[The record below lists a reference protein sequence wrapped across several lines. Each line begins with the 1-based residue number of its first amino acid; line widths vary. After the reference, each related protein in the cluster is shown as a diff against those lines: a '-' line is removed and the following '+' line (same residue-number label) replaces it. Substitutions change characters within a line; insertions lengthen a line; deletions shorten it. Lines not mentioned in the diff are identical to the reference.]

1 MVDYSNIPRDSR
13 RVPLET
19 RVQLKFDRFD
29 GFISEYSSN
38 LSPGG
43 IFLRTRAPQALG
55 TVLDFAF
62 RLGDGFEL
70 IRGRGEVV
78 WNRLEDEGPTR
89 PAGMGLRF
97 LELSEGSKELI
108 YRIVDQHILE
118 GGTPYDVTQRPPD
131 PLPAA
136 PATPPAVPPPVAS
149 PAVSPAVSPAMT
161 VLSALPEEPRGT
173 APFAFPDAPA
183 AAPLESPPIDHASGA
198 WPRPAPPPSDVFE
211 LPPPPPPCGVS
222 RTPETS
228 RALEAEESPSWLPS
242 PHEPPLGGPEPFPDL
257 LSPVPHEAVPY
268 EPVPYA
274 PMPDEDASAPAV
286 APPMFAATLGPG
298 GARGAAVAS
307 RRRSRLPLVLLVAG
321 VLLAAGL
328 FLIRDQV
335 MGWVGLGGDEEA
347 APAPRPAARPH
358 RGPRVVPPGVPGA
371 VASTAVPSAAPTT
384 PPATSGVETQGTS
397 APVGAPPAPAPASSS
412 ASLPSAA
419 APAGAQ
425 PAVTPPAPQPQ
436 PAPKA
441 QKAATPTPAPAAA
454 PPLPEPV
461 TRVKPAAPA
470 ASAGADS
477 GTPLTALEKITF
489 EASAGGTDV
498 ILWGNGAFP
507 TSVYA
512 QSRIEGNPPREL
524 FRLSGIRQPFAQSRV
539 SVGTPEVLQVRI
551 GFHAGAHG
559 GNELH
564 VVLDLAHPNA
574 VITQVEAGPKRL
586 KIHLQRR

>member
-131 PLPAA
+131 PLPVGPEIPA
-136 PATPPAVPPPVAS
+136 PAPPPVAP
-149 PAVSPAVSPAMT
+149 PAVSPVMT
-161 VLSALPEEPRGT
+161 VLSAMPEEGRET
-173 APFAFPDAPA
+173 APVALPDMPAARRSRRSRRWPGRQPADRSRDRGLAASRAAADRRLRAAAPA
-183 AAPLESPPIDHASGA
+183 AALRSAAHARAVARPRRAGGGA
-198 WPRPAPPPSDVFE
+198 
-211 LPPPPPPCGVS
+211 
-222 RTPETS
+222 
-228 RALEAEESPSWLPS
+228 PSWLPS
-242 PHEPPLGGPEPFPDL
+242 PHEPPLGPLGLGGSEPFPDL
-257 LSPVPHEAVPY
+257 LSPVPHEAAPY
-268 EPVPYA
+268 EAAPYA
-274 PMPDEDASAPAV
+274 EDPPAAV
-286 APPMFAATLGPG
+286 APPMFAATLGAG

-307 RRRSRLPLVLLVAG
+307 RRRSRLPLVLLAAS

-347 APAPRPAARPH
+347 AAPAKSAAHPQRATRAH
-358 RGPRVVPPGVPGA
+358 RVAAPGA
-371 VASTAVPSAAPTT
+371 VASAAAPAAAR
-384 PPATSGVETQGTS
+384 PPATSDVEAQGTS
-397 APVGAPPAPAPASSS
+397 APAGASPAPAPAS
-412 ASLPSAA
+412 PSAA
-419 APAGAQ
+419 VPSSAP
-425 PAVTPPAPQPQ
+425 PAAPPQTLQKPAAPAPQP
-436 PAPKA
+436 A
-441 QKAATPTPAPAAA
+441 APAAA
-454 PPLPEPV
+454 PPLPELV
-461 TRVKPAAPA
+461 TRVKPAPSAPSTT
-470 ASAGADS
+470 SAGADS
-477 GTPLTALEKITF
+477 GAPLTALDKITY

-507 TSVYA
+507 ASVYT
-512 QSRIEGNPPREL
+512 QSRIDGNPPREL

-539 SVGTPEVLQVRI
+539 RVGTPEVLQVRI

-574 VITQVEAGPKRL
+574 VVTQVEAGAKRL

>member
-29 GFISEYSSN
+29 GFISEYSAN

-78 WNRLEDEGPTR
+78 WTRMEDEGPAR

-136 PATPPAVPPPVAS
+136 PAVPPMAA
-149 PAVSPAVSPAMT
+149 PAPAVSPAMT
-161 VLSALPEEPRGT
+161 VLSALPEDSPGT

-183 AAPLESPPIDHASGA
+183 AAPLESPPIDHSSGA
-198 WPRPAPPPSDVFE
+198 WPRPAPPAADVFE
-211 LPPPPPPCGVS
+211 LPPPPPSYGIS
-222 RTPETS
+222 RTPEVA
-228 RALEAEESPSWLPS
+228 RDLDEPEEAPSWLPS
-242 PHEPPLGGPEPFPDL
+242 PHEPPLGGPEPFSDL
-257 LSPVPHEAVPY
+257 LSPVPHE
-268 EPVPYA
+268 PVPYQ
-274 PMPDEDASAPAV
+274 ENEEGSVPAV
-286 APPMFAATLGPG
+286 APPMFAATLGAGPV
-298 GARGAAVAS
+298 RGAGVAS

-335 MGWVGLGGDEEA
+335 MGWVGLGGDEEIAQAPKPVPHPRRGPRAA
-347 APAPRPAARPH
+347 APA
-358 RGPRVVPPGVPGA
+358 VQ
-371 VASTAVPSAAPTT
+371 T
-384 PPATSGVETQGTS
+384 PPPASSDAGAAATSGVEAHGTAQPA
-397 APVGAPPAPAPASSS
+397 APSPAAPP
-412 ASLPSAA
+412 PSAA
-419 APAGAQ
+419 AASPK
-425 PAVTPPAPQPQ
+425 PAVTQEAQKPQKPQSPQP
-436 PAPKA
+436 PP
-441 QKAATPTPAPAAA
+441 PAAA

-461 TRVKPAAPA
+461 TRVKPAAPSA

-477 GTPLTALEKITF
+477 GVPLTALDKITF
-489 EASAGGTDV
+489 ETAGGGTDV

-507 TSVYA
+507 ASVYT
-512 QSRIEGNPPREL
+512 QSRIDGNPPREL

-539 SVGTPEVLQVRI
+539 SVGTPEVLQVRV

-574 VITQVEAGPKRL
+574 VVTQVEAGPKRL

>member
-43 IFLRTRAPQALG
+43 IFLRTRAPQPLG

-78 WNRLEDEGPTR
+78 WTRMEDEGPTR

-136 PATPPAVPPPVAS
+136 PAVPPAASLPVPPVA
-149 PAVSPAVSPAMT
+149 SPAMT
-161 VLSALPEEPRGT
+161 VLSSLPEDERTT
-173 APFAFPDAPA
+173 APLSLPVPPA
-183 AAPLESPPIDHASGA
+183 AAPLETPPLDPSGGG

-211 LPPPPPPCGVS
+211 LPPPPPPIGI
-222 RTPETS
+222 S
-228 RALEAEESPSWLPS
+228 RALEPEETPSWLPS
-242 PHEPPLGGPEPFPDL
+242 PHEPPLGSPEPFPDL
-257 LSPVPHEAVPY
+257 LSPVPHEPVAYDPLPY
-268 EPVPYA
+268 E
-274 PMPDEDASAPAV
+274 DAAAAV
-286 APPMFAATLGPG
+286 APPMFAATLGTGP
-298 GARGAAVAS
+298 ARGAGVAS

-335 MGWVGLGGDEEA
+335 MGWAGLGGDEET
-347 APAPRPAARPH
+347 APAAKPAAHPH
-358 RGPRVVPPGVPGA
+358 RAPRAMAAGA
-371 VASTAVPSAAPTT
+371 VASPPPPSGPAT
-384 PPATSGVETQGTS
+384 PPATSDSG
-397 APVGAPPAPAPASSS
+397 AAPPALESQGTAAPS
-412 ASLPSAA
+412 PSAA
-419 APAGAQ
+419 APAS
-425 PAVTPPAPQPQ
+425 PQPGPTAIAEKPQ
-436 PAPKA
+436 PP
-441 QKAATPTPAPAAA
+441 QKPVSVPSPAPASA
-454 PPLPEPV
+454 PPLPETV
-461 TRVKPAAPA
+461 TRMKPAASSAP
-470 ASAGADS
+470 SAGADA
-477 GTPLTALEKITF
+477 GTPLTALDKITF
-489 EASAGGTDV
+489 ETAGGGTDV

-507 TSVYA
+507 SAVYT

-524 FRLSGIRQPFAQSRV
+524 FRLSGIRQPFAQTRV

-574 VITQVEAGPKRL
+574 VVTQVEAGPKRL

>member
-43 IFLRTRAPQALG
+43 IFLRTRAPQPLG

-78 WNRLEDEGPTR
+78 WNRMEDEGPTR

-136 PATPPAVPPPVAS
+136 PAVPPPVPPVA
-149 PAVSPAVSPAMT
+149 SPAMT
-161 VLSALPEEPRGT
+161 VLSSLPEDERTT
-173 APFAFPDAPA
+173 APFVFPVAPA
-183 AAPLESPPIDHASGA
+183 AAPLATPPLDPSGGG

-211 LPPPPPPCGVS
+211 LPPPPPPIGVS
-222 RTPETS
+222 RAIEPE
-228 RALEAEESPSWLPS
+228 EAPSWLPS
-242 PHEPPLGGPEPFPDL
+242 PHEPPLGSPEPFPDL
-257 LSPVPHEAVPY
+257 LSPVPHEPVAYEPLPY
-268 EPVPYA
+268 E
-274 PMPDEDASAPAV
+274 DAAAAV
-286 APPMFAATLGPG
+286 APPMFAATLGTGP
-298 GARGAAVAS
+298 ARGAGVAS

-335 MGWVGLGGDEEA
+335 MGWVGLGGDEET
-347 APAPRPAARPH
+347 APAAKPAAHPH
-358 RGPRVVPPGVPGA
+358 RAPRAVASGA
-371 VASTAVPSAAPTT
+371 VASPA
-384 PPATSGVETQGTS
+384 ATSDPG
-397 APVGAPPAPAPASSS
+397 AAAAPPALESQGTAAPS
-412 ASLPSAA
+412 PSAA
-419 APAGAQ
+419 APASPQ
-425 PAVTPPAPQPQ
+425 PGPAAIAEKPQPPQKPAPVPS
-436 PAPKA
+436 
-441 QKAATPTPAPAAA
+441 PAPAAA

-461 TRVKPAAPA
+461 TRVKPAVPSAPSA
-470 ASAGADS
+470 PSAGADA
-477 GTPLTALEKITF
+477 GTPLTALDKITF
-489 EASAGGTDV
+489 ETAGGGTDV

-507 TSVYA
+507 TSAYT

-574 VITQVEAGPKRL
+574 VVTQVEAGPKRL

>member
-43 IFLRTRAPQALG
+43 IFLRTRAPQPLG

-78 WNRLEDEGPTR
+78 WNRMEDEGTTR

-131 PLPAA
+131 PLPAG
-136 PATPPAVPPPVAS
+136 PVVPPAAPPPVV
-149 PAVSPAVSPAMT
+149 PLVVSPAMT
-161 VLSALPEEPRGT
+161 VLSVLPEDSRGT
-173 APFAFPDAPA
+173 APSALPVPPA
-183 AAPLESPPIDHASGA
+183 AAPLEAPPLDSSGGG

-211 LPPPPPPCGVS
+211 LPPPIGG
-222 RTPETS
+222 S
-228 RALEAEESPSWLPS
+228 RALEPEEEALSWLPS
-242 PHEPPLGGPEPFPDL
+242 PQEPPLGDPEPFPDL
-257 LSPVPHEAVPY
+257 LSPMPHEPVPY
-268 EPVPYA
+268 EPLPY
-274 PMPDEDASAPAV
+274 EDASAPAV
-286 APPMFAATLGPG
+286 APPMFAATLGTR

-335 MGWVGLGGDEEA
+335 MGWIGLGGDEETA
-347 APAPRPAARPH
+347 RASKPAAHPH
-358 RGPRVVPPGVPGA
+358 RVPRAVAPGA
-371 VASTAVPSAAPTT
+371 VASTVTPSTPMP
-384 PPATSGVETQGTS
+384 PPATSGPG
-397 APVGAPPAPAPASSS
+397 AAAAPPAVESQGTAAPS
-412 ASLPSAA
+412 PSAA
-419 APAGAQ
+419 APASPQ
-425 PAVTPPAPQPQ
+425 AVPIAITEKPQPPQ
-436 PAPKA
+436 KPASVPS
-441 QKAATPTPAPAAA
+441 PAPASA

-461 TRVKPAAPA
+461 TRVKPAAP
-470 ASAGADS
+470 SAPSAVADS
-477 GTPLTALEKITF
+477 GTPLTVLEKVTF

-507 TSVYA
+507 ASVYT
-512 QSRIEGNPPREL
+512 QSRIDGNPPREL
-524 FRLSGIRQPFAQSRV
+524 FRLTGIRQPFPRNRV
-539 SVGTPEVLQVRI
+539 IVGTAEVLQVRI

-564 VVLDLAHPNA
+564 VVLDLTHPNA
-574 VITQVEAGPKRL
+574 VVTQVEAGPNRL